1 MNGEF
6 GAVFSRIPLF
16 FSPILHLLPF
26 TPHSRCTENSMVDL
40 SERPGA
46 NPQGMPKFWQ
56 QKILYRNQKAN
67 LSKPHGS
74 TNLLFSKKSPLSG
87 PMYHQISKRRSVS
100 QEQNA
105 LLKSQNPGNV
115 GNKRNS
121 CTFLQNQPDPGNDH
135 DSAYRYEDQQQ
146 NLFQGSLEIF
156 LRH

>member
-1 MNGEF
+1 MIRGKNEGRLDGAKCPTAGDEPREFTSRGE
-6 GAVFSRIPLF
+6 GGRVP
-16 FSPILHLLPF
+16 PF
-26 TPHSRCTENSMVDL
+26 IPHSRCTENSMVDL

-100 QEQNA
+100 QEQNT

-115 GNKRNS
+115 GYQRSKVSPQCRS
-121 CTFLQNQPDPGNDH
+121 QV
-135 DSAYRYEDQQQ
+135 R
-146 NLFQGSLEIF
+146 
-156 LRH
+156 